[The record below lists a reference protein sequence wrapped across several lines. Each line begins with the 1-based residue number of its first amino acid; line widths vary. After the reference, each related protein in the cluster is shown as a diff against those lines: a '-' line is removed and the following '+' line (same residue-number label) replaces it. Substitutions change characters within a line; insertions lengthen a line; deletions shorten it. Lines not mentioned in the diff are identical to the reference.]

1 MSVTATY
8 LGDLSRVRITCAAA
22 PAHADFAKIERS
34 VDGITWSVIRG
45 GDTVSLVS
53 GGCTIDDY
61 EFTAGVLNTYRAT
74 YVDSAVPSF
83 VAVGSG
89 PTGNNTSLNPTL
101 PAGLVDG
108 DMLVLFASIRATGA
122 AVSTPTGWSLY
133 VDGGNV
139 RVFVRVYDATVTAPT
154 VNFTGGAAGDDTI
167 AQIAAVRN
175 ADAGSAAW
183 LFQTN
188 ASAQDINLPALSI
201 PATPSFFALG
211 VGWKQDVSTSS
222 SAPAGWTVITRI
234 SSSSGTGAT
243 QIWHW
248 LQPTANIPA
257 RTVGLAGG
265 AAAISEGATLRV
277 PQAPYVSRETQT
289 ITPTLTSVWLKNP
302 QRPYLNRAVTVTD
315 WTDVERPA
323 RTGVFDVVGRS
334 FPVGVTELR
343 GSRRY
348 TLTITTTTLAAA
360 TDIDGCLSAGEPVLI
375 HTPAGCPVPGM
386 YAVVG
391 DTAES
396 RRSKRTLRRYFTLPL
411 TEVAAPAGT
420 LIGATVTWQGV
431 INAFATWEALIAAEP
446 TWSDLLD
453 RIGTPGD
460 VQVP

>member
-1 MSVTATY
+1 MSVTAAY
-8 LGDLSRVRITCAAA
+8 LGDLSRVRITCAGA
-22 PAHADFAKIERS
+22 PAHADYAKIERS
-34 VDGITWSVIRG
+34 TDGITWSVIRG
-45 GDTVSLVS
+45 GDTVSLVA
-53 GGCTIDDY
+53 GGCVADDY
-61 EFTAGVLNTYRAT
+61 EFTPGVLNTYRT
-74 YVDSAVPSF
+74 SYVDSAVPSF
-83 VAVGSG
+83 LAQGAGV
-89 PTGNNTSLNPTL
+89 TGNNVSLNPPL
-101 PAGLVDG
+101 PAGVVDG
-108 DMLVLFASIRATGA
+108 DMLVLFASIRATA
-122 AVSTPTGWSLY
+122 ASVSTPTGWNLY

-139 RVFVRVYDATVTAPT
+139 RVFVRTYDATVTAPT

-167 AQIAAVRN
+167 AQIGAVRN
-175 ADAGSAAW
+175 ADAGSASW

-201 PATPSFFALG
+201 PATPPYFALG
-211 VGWKQDVSTSS
+211 FGWKQSLSTSS
-222 SAPAGWTVITRI
+222 SAPAGWTVISRV
-234 SSSSGTGAT
+234 SSSAGSGAT

-248 LQPTANIPA
+248 LQPTGDIPA
-257 RTVGLAGG
+257 RTVGIFGG
-265 AAAISEGATLRV
+265 VSAISEGATLRV

-323 RTGVFDVVGRS
+323 RSGVFDVVGRS

-360 TDIDGCLSAGEPVLI
+360 DDIDGCLSAGEPVLI
-375 HTPAGCPVPGM
+375 HTPAGCPFPGM

-396 RRSKRTLRRYFTLPL
+396 KRSRRTLRRYFMLPL

-431 INAFATWEALIAAEP
+431 VNAFATWSDLIAAEP
-446 TWSDLLD
+446 TWSDVLD
-453 RIGTPGD
+453 RIGTPTD
-460 VQVP
+460 VVVP